1 MRLTG
6 ISLRLTVWSVLGLAL
21 FGLGV
26 LVLFPIRSSFIRLGF
41 LLLIGCCWVCGF
53 CLVWR
58 KRKLRY
64 LMLGMT
70 LFVVGFCCMPSRPV
84 NQGELRDAV
93 VRSLL
98 RYEGRPYLWGAENI
112 VAVDCSG
119 LIRQGFIDAAVLY
132 GLKTFD
138 GALVREGLLLWWY
151 DSSAKAMRDGY
162 RGRTVRLMSADSINA
177 LDHRGILPGDFAV
190 TQNGIHCLAYLGE
203 GRWIQADPG
212 PYKVVV
218 GQAPVE
224 NSAWFQ
230 APVSVMRW
238 SVFDKE
244 R

>member
-1 MRLTG
+1 MRLKG
-6 ISLRLTVWSVLGLAL
+6 LLRLSAWSVLCLAL

-26 LVLFPIRSSFIRLGF
+26 LFLFPVRNSLVRLGF
-41 LLLIGCCWVCGF
+41 LVLVGCCWVCVF
-53 CLVWR
+53 CLTWR

-64 LMLGMT
+64 LLLGIT
-70 LFVVGFCCMPSRPV
+70 VFAVGFCFMPSRPV
-84 NQGELRDAV
+84 NQDGLRDAV

-138 GALVREGLLLWWY
+138 GALVREGLLLWWH

-162 RGRTVRLMSADSINA
+162 RGRTIRLAAADSINE
-177 LDHRGILPGDFAV
+177 LDHSGILPGDFAV

-212 PYKVVV
+212 PYKVVI
-218 GQAPVE
+218 GQAPAAD
-224 NSAWFQ
+224 SGWFNV
-230 APVSVMRW
+230 PVYLMRW
-238 SVFDKE
+238 SVFDA
-244 R
+244 RR